1 MPQRRCIGC
10 RQSDE
15 QSSLVRL
22 VRRDGVVI
30 EATAPR
36 LDGRGAYL
44 HPECARIVLERKAIP
59 RAFRGAEPSA
69 ELGHVLQAMSE

>member
-10 RQSDE
+10 HQSDE
-15 QSSLVRL
+15 QSSLVRV

-36 LDGRGAYL
+36 LDGRGAYF
-44 HPECARIVLERKAIP
+44 HPGCARIVLERKAIP
-59 RAFRGAEPSA
+59 RAFRGAELSA
-69 ELGHVLQAMSE
+69 ELALLMQAMSA